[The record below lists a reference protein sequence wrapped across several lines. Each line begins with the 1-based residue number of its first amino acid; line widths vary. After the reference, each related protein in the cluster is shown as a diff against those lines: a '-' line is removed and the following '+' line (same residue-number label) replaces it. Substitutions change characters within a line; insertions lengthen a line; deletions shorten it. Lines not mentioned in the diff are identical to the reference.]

1 MAQFV
6 LTYLLPEVLS
16 ESLVFLSLRADPDS
30 AMYQAVLAAR
40 WLSAD
45 PGVSS
50 DPDGAFAAVDD
61 VSPFNN
67 SVGQSVLREQYS

>member
-30 AMYQAVLAAR
+30 AMYQALLVAR

-45 PGVSS
+45 PCVSS
-50 DPDGAFAAVDD
+50 DPDGAFAAVDGA
-61 VSPFNN
+61 SPFNN